1 MPCEKRLAALFLF
14 VFALFLPDLAHA
26 SETYPASFPCEKA
39 STGIEKAICQNA
51 DIAAL
56 DVKLAQTYK
65 QVLAEMDAVHQIALQ
80 TDQQAWL
87 RKQRNSCTLQPGEKP
102 DDLRP
107 ETAQCLRTKY
117 QDRIADLRADLKGDL
132 KITKV
137 TTNADKAVSETCFAF
152 DHDLSADQKL
162 DVRSYIE
169 LAPARDYSARIANG
183 KLCLMGLPHSQT
195 TKVTLRKGLQGIYDF
210 ALAKDVSRNVTV
222 GARKAEITLGT
233 NNYVLPK
240 SDTPVI
246 PVTTVNLDH
255 VDLRFFRIVERN
267 LVNTLTSNL
276 LAHRLDHWDMDT
288 LKDKTGEEVW
298 AGTLDVRNVPDQD
311 VVTQIP
317 LREMVS
323 DFKPGLYALVAT
335 SPDDDDRWGNKATQ
349 WVVVTDLGLS
359 AYNGEKGLSLQVRS
373 LQTAKPVAGANVRLV
388 ARNNA
393 VLGEAVADDDG
404 WADFPGSLLAGK
416 GGQQPLYLTA
426 ATKDGD
432 FSFISLDQSPLELS
446 DRGVSG
452 HQPPGALQTYLYA
465 DRGIYRPGEKIHLG
479 YLLRND
485 LSAAQ
490 TGVPVTIVLY
500 RPDGKEAYK
509 TVQQPDDAGGGT
521 LDIPIAN
528 AAATGKWH
536 ISAYSDPNGEPIGN
550 LALQVEE
557 FVPERLDVKA
567 STTAPYMV
575 FGQAMPLDVQT
586 DYLFGA
592 PGSGLM
598 AGGNAFL
605 QVDHHPFADL
615 KNYYFGLQ
623 DDVAQVRQNFEGVKS
638 NASGHAELRVPAFAR
653 VDLSSPLKVSL
664 NVEVADIDGRPSRT
678 RLSLPLQANDSLVGI
693 RPDFTGDSLA
703 YGQDAGFDG
712 IVVDAKGQPLANRK
726 LVIDWVRE
734 ERTYNWYYQGG
745 QWQSSYDKYDISVG
759 HENVTADADGKVH
772 FAQSFDRWGYY
783 RAVVRDPITGSAAD
797 HTFRV
802 GWWANGQSPDR
813 PDQLNMSLKSDDIA
827 ASGQINGFIK
837 APFDGYLVVTVA
849 QKNVLWRHEYK
860 MAGDGVE
867 FHIPVDPTW
876 GNGAYVLATA
886 YRAGLDQDQ
895 NQNAAS
901 GAVGSAEAMGPVRS
915 VAAQWVSF
923 GKQDRT
929 LKVGLDVPSEIRP
942 DTRLDVPVTVTGKA
956 VAAGEKVRVN
966 VFAVDEGILRLTGFK
981 APKPEDALLGQQLLQ
996 LSYHDLYG
1004 HLIMPQKG
1012 DMGVLRSGGDEMGDG
1027 NQASLKSRV
1036 FKTVALASDTVLVDG
1051 DGKGVAHFNVP
1062 DFNGKLRVFAVAYSD
1077 SAIGSGVTNM
1087 LVRAPVVAEL
1097 LPSRFMAPGDQADFA
1112 LRLRNLS
1119 GPAGTYQVRLATNAV
1134 LSVKN
1139 PGWQGDIASG
1149 KQVENRF
1156 DVTAQHVGQGKLT
1169 LTIDGPDSYHQV
1181 RSWDMEVRPAQAWST
1196 HAGQQKLAPGE
1207 TLDLDGTY
1215 LDMFRPET
1223 ASLDVALSTVP
1234 QIDVQRL
1241 ITALDRYP
1249 YGCLE
1254 QITSRAY
1261 PLLSFRDAKDRFA
1274 GVKFDENNL
1283 DDKIHDGII
1292 GVLAKQRSD
1301 GSFGLWS
1308 RHSDAEPWLTAYATD
1323 FLTKARAEGYDVLD
1337 ARFNSALDW
1346 MQNVVRS
1353 GQYSPE
1359 ARAYMVLVLA
1369 RNDRY
1374 SKSALDYETSRI
1386 LNGKI
1391 GSLGAAQLA
1400 AARVITGG
1408 TVQGFTLDDFTRFV
1422 GNDQR
1427 YYHSYGS
1434 PLRDLSAIL
1443 TLPAG
1448 IFASDSERLSL
1459 LTTVTD
1465 EAEAQSYTSTQEKAW
1480 LLQAATSIATGAGKS
1495 LSLRVND
1502 QPAETVQS
1510 YRVGLTPG
1518 QVQDH
1523 YRIENTGQGVAF
1535 VTWSATGIPAKPQP
1549 AASQGLTIQRQ
1560 YFDMSGKPAKLD
1572 QVKTGDRFIVVLSG
1586 AAKDRLSHR
1595 ALIVDF
1601 LPAGFEIEANARFPE
1616 LEKKLSIKPNDLSAT
1631 EFVAE
1636 RDDRYVAAVDLGA
1649 DRYGDDKGA
1658 KYRLYYVVRAVTPG
1672 HYVHPAPFVEDMYK
1686 PAYFARGAMGRLVV
1700 SPVN

>member
-1 MPCEKRLAALFLF
+1 MPCEKRLAAVFLF

-39 STGIEKAICQNA
+39 STSIEKAICHNA
-51 DIAAL
+51 DLAAL
-56 DVKLAQTYK
+56 DVKMAQTYK
-65 QVLAEMDAVHQIALQ
+65 QVMGEIDEVTQIGLQ

-87 RKQRNSCTLQPGEKP
+87 RNVRNSCVLQKDEKP
-102 DDLRP
+102 DALRP
-107 ETAQCLRTKY
+107 ETLQCLSGKY
-117 QDRIADLRADLKGDL
+117 QDRIADLRAELKGDL
-132 KITKV
+132 KIAKV
-137 TTNADKAVSETCFAF
+137 TANADKAVTETCFAF
-152 DHDLSADQKL
+152 DHDLDVDQPL

-169 LAPARDYSARIANG
+169 LAPVRDYSARIANG

-195 TKVTLRKGLQGIYDF
+195 TKVTLRKGLKGVYDF
-210 ALAKDVSRNVTV
+210 ALAEDVSRDVMM

-240 SDTPVI
+240 SDSPVI
-246 PVTTVNLDH
+246 PITTVNQDS

-276 LAHRLDHWDMDT
+276 LARRLDPWDMDNINEE
-288 LKDKTGEEVW
+288 TGEEVW
-298 AGTLDVRNVPDQD
+298 AGTLDVRNVPDQE

-317 LREMVS
+317 LRDMVS
-323 DFKPGLYALVAT
+323 DFKPGLYALVA
-335 SPDDDDRWGNKATQ
+335 SAPDDDDRWSNKPTQ

-373 LQTAKPVAGANVRLV
+373 LRSAAPVAGAKVRLV

-393 VLGEAVADDDG
+393 LLGEVKANDDG
-404 WADFPGSLLAGK
+404 WADFPGSLMAGK
-416 GGQQPLYLTA
+416 GGKQALYLTA
-426 ATKDGD
+426 ETSDGD

-452 HQPPGALQTYLYA
+452 HEPPAALQTYLYS

-479 YLLRND
+479 YLLRDD

-500 RPDGKEAYK
+500 RPDGKEAFK
-509 TVQQPDDAGGGT
+509 TVQQPDDAGGGKV
-521 LDIPIAN
+521 DIAISS

-536 ISAYSDPNGEPIGN
+536 VSAYSDPNGEPIGE
-550 LALQVEE
+550 LSLQVEE
-557 FVPERLDVKA
+557 FVPERLEVKA

-598 AGGNAFL
+598 AGGDAFL

-623 DDVAQVRQNFEGVKS
+623 DDVAQVRKNFDGVKS
-638 NASGHAELRVPAFAR
+638 NASGYADIRVPAFGR
-653 VDLSSPLKVSL
+653 VDISSPLKVSL
-664 NVEVADIDGRPSRT
+664 NVEVADIDGRPSRA
-678 RLSLPLQANDSLVGI
+678 RLSLPLQANESLVGI
-693 RPDFTGDSLA
+693 RAGFEGDSLA

-712 IVVDAKGQPLANRK
+712 IVVDAKGQPLTNRK
-726 LVIDWVRE
+726 LVIDWIRE
-734 ERTYNWYYQGG
+734 ERDYNWYYQGG
-745 QWQSSYDKYDISVG
+745 EWQSSYDKYDVPVG
-759 HENVTADADGKVH
+759 HENITADANGTVH

-813 PDQLNMSLKSDDIA
+813 PDQLNMSIKSADIQT
-827 ASGQINGFIK
+827 GEQIDGFIK
-837 APFDGYLVVTVA
+837 APFDGHLVVTVA
-849 QKNVLWRHEYK
+849 QKNVLWRREYE
-860 MAGDGVE
+860 MSGDGVE
-867 FHIPVDPTW
+867 FHIPVDPKW

-886 YRAGLDQDQ
+886 YRAGLHQVPQ
-895 NQNAAS
+895 
-901 GAVGSAEAMGPVRS
+901 GAMGPVRS
-915 VAAQWVSF
+915 VAAHWVSF

-929 LKVGLDVPSEIRP
+929 LNVALDVPGEIRP
-942 DTRLDVPVTVTGKA
+942 STSIDVPVLITGA
-956 VAAGEKVRVN
+956 AIAAGEKVRVN

-1004 HLIMPQKG
+1004 HLIVPQKG

-1027 NQASLKSRV
+1027 NQASLNSRV
-1036 FKTVALASDTVLVDG
+1036 FKTVALASDTVQVDA
-1051 DGKGVAHFNVP
+1051 DGKGVAHFDLP
-1062 DFNGKLRVFAVAYSD
+1062 DFNGKLRVFAVAYSNG
-1077 SAIGSGVTNM
+1077 AIGSGVTNM
-1087 LVRAPVVAEL
+1087 LVRAPVVADL
-1097 LPSRFMAPGDQADFA
+1097 LPPRFMAPGDHADFA
-1112 LRLRNLS
+1112 LRLQNLS
-1119 GPAGTYQVRLATNAV
+1119 GPEGAYKIRLETNDR
-1134 LSVKN
+1134 LSVTN
-1139 PGWQGDIASG
+1139 PEWQGEIAKG
-1149 KQVENRF
+1149 KPVENRF
-1156 DVTAQHVGQGKLT
+1156 DVSADRVGQGKLT
-1169 LTIDGPDSYHQV
+1169 LNIDGPAGYHQV
-1181 RSWDMEVRPAQAWST
+1181 RHWDMEIRPAQAWQSNV
-1196 HAGQQKLAPGE
+1196 GQRQLAAGE

-1223 ASLDVALSTVP
+1223 ASLDVSLSTVP
-1234 QIDVQRL
+1234 EIDVQRL

-1254 QITSRAY
+1254 QTTSRAF
-1261 PLLSFRDAKDRFA
+1261 PLLSFRDARA
-1274 GVKFDENNL
+1274 RWQGVEFDENSL
-1283 DDKIHDGII
+1283 DDKIRDGID
-1292 GVLAKQRSD
+1292 GVLAKQRTD
-1301 GSFGLWS
+1301 GSFGLWN

-1323 FLTKARAEGYDVLD
+1323 FLTTARAKGYDVLD
-1337 ARFNSALDW
+1337 ARFENALDW

-1353 GQYSPE
+1353 EQYSPE
-1359 ARAYMVLVLA
+1359 ARAYMVLVLT

-1374 SKSALDYETSRI
+1374 SKSALEYETTRI
-1386 LNGKI
+1386 LNDKI
-1391 GSLGAAQLA
+1391 GSLAWAQLA
-1400 AARVITGG
+1400 AARVINGG
-1408 TVQGFTLDDFTRFV
+1408 TVDGFTLDNFTYFIGSER
-1422 GNDQR
+1422 R

-1434 PLRDLSAIL
+1434 PLRDLAAIL
-1443 TLPAG
+1443 TLPVD
-1448 IFASDSERLSL
+1448 IFASDGERLSL
-1459 LTTVTD
+1459 LGTVTE
-1465 EAEAQSYTSTQEKAW
+1465 EAENQHYTSTQEKAW
-1480 LLQAATSIATGAGKS
+1480 LLQAATSIATGAGKN
-1495 LSLRVND
+1495 LSLQVND
-1502 QPAETVQS
+1502 QPATKVQS

-1518 QVQDH
+1518 QVRDH
-1523 YRIENTGQGVAF
+1523 YRIENAGQGTAF
-1535 VTWSATGIPAKPQP
+1535 VKWSATGIPAQP
-1549 AASQGLTIQRQ
+1549 LVAASQGLSIKRQ
-1560 YFDMSGKPAKLD
+1560 YFGMDGKPAKLD

-1586 AAKDRLSHR
+1586 AAKNGLSHR
-1595 ALIVDF
+1595 ALVVDL

-1616 LEKKLSIKPNDLSAT
+1616 LEKRLSITPDDLSPT

-1636 RDDRYVAAVDLGA
+1636 RDDRYVAAVNLGE
-1649 DRYGDDKGA
+1649 DRYGDDKGS

-1672 HYVHPAPFVEDMYK
+1672 QYVHPAPFVEDMYK
-1686 PAYFARGAMGRLVV
+1686 PAYFARGAMGNLVV

>member
-1 MPCEKRLAALFLF
+1 MPCQKRLAALLLF
-14 VFALFLPDLAHA
+14 VFALFLPALAHT
-26 SETYPASFPCEKA
+26 SETYPTSFPCEQA
-39 STGIEKAICQNA
+39 STGIEKAVCQNA
-51 DIAAL
+51 DLAAL
-56 DVKLAQTYK
+56 DVKMAQTY
-65 QVLAEMDAVHQIALQ
+65 QQALGTLDELAKSALQ
-80 TDQQAWL
+80 TDQRAWL
-87 RKQRNSCTLQPGEKP
+87 HQVRNGCELQKDEKP
-102 DDLRP
+102 DALRP
-107 ETAQCLRTKY
+107 ETLHCLTRAYQNRIDDLRTE
-117 QDRIADLRADLKGDL
+117 LTGDL
-132 KITKV
+132 TITRV
-137 TTNADKAVSETCFAF
+137 TTQADKAVSETCFAF
-152 DHDLSADQKL
+152 DHDLSADQPL

-169 LAPARDYSARIANG
+169 LSPARDYSARIANG

-195 TKVTLRKGLQGIYDF
+195 TKVTLRKGLKGIFDF
-210 ALAKDVSRNVTV
+210 ALAKDVSRDITI

-240 SDTPVI
+240 SDSPVI
-246 PVTTVNLDH
+246 PITTVNQDH
-255 VDLRFFRIVERN
+255 VALRFFRIVERN

-276 LAHRLDHWDMDT
+276 LAHRLDNWDMDT
-288 LKDKTGEEVW
+288 IQDRTGEEVW

-317 LREMVS
+317 LREMVQ
-323 DFKPGLYALVAT
+323 DFKPGLYALVA
-335 SPDDDDRWGNKATQ
+335 SAPDDDDRWGNKPTQ

-373 LQTAKPVAGANVRLV
+373 LRSAAPVDGAKVTLV

-393 VLGEAVADDDG
+393 VLGTAVADDDG

-416 GGQQPLYLTA
+416 GGKQALYVTA
-426 ATKDGD
+426 ETQDGD

-452 HQPPGALQTYLYA
+452 HEPPGALQTYLYA

-479 YLLRND
+479 YMLRDD

-500 RPDGKEAYK
+500 RPDGKEAFK

-521 LDIPIAN
+521 LDIPLAN

-536 ISAYSDPNGEPIGN
+536 ISAYSDPNGAPIGD
-550 LALQVEE
+550 LSVQVEE
-557 FVPERLDVKA
+557 FVPERLEVKA

-605 QVDHHPFADL
+605 QVDHHPFADW

-623 DDVAQVRQNFEGVKS
+623 DDVAQVRKNFDGVKS
-638 NASGHAELRVPAFAR
+638 NASGYADLRVPAFER
-653 VDLSSPLKVSL
+653 VDLSSPLKVGL

-693 RPDFTGDSLA
+693 RPGFDGDSLT
-703 YGQDAGFDG
+703 YGQEAPFDA
-712 IVVDAKGQPLANRK
+712 VVVNAKGQPLAVRK

-734 ERTYNWYYQGG
+734 ERTYNWYYQNGE
-745 QWQSSYDKYDISVG
+745 WQSSYDKYDVPVG
-759 HENVTADADGKVH
+759 HEAITADANGKVH
-772 FAQSFDRWGYY
+772 FARSFDHWGYY

-813 PDQLNMSLKSDDIA
+813 PDQLNMSLKSTEIPA
-827 ASGQINGFIK
+827 RGQIEGFIK
-837 APFDGYLVVTVA
+837 TPFTGRLVVTVA
-849 QKNVLWRHEYK
+849 QKNVLWRQDYELS
-860 MAGDGVE
+860 GDGVE
-867 FHIPVDPTW
+867 FHIPVDPKW

-886 YRAGLDQDQ
+886 YRAGLDQQ
-895 NQNAAS
+895 QS
-901 GAVGSAEAMGPVRS
+901 GAMGPVRA

-929 LKVGLDVPSEIRP
+929 LKVGLDVPAEIRP
-942 DTRLDVPVTVTGKA
+942 DTSLDVPVTVTGKA
-956 VAAGEKVRVN
+956 IGAGEKVRVN

-1004 HLIMPQKG
+1004 HLITPQKG
-1012 DMGVLRSGGDEMGDG
+1012 DLGVLRSGGDEMGDG

-1036 FKTVALASDTVLVDG
+1036 FKTVALASDTVLLDG
-1051 DGKGVAHFNVP
+1051 DGKGLAHFDVP
-1062 DFNGKLRVFAVAYSD
+1062 DFNGKLRVFAVAYSQT
-1077 SAIGSGVTNM
+1077 AMGSGVTNM
-1087 LVRAPVVAEL
+1087 LVRAPVVADL
-1097 LPSRFMAPGDQADFA
+1097 LPPRFMAPGDQADFA
-1112 LRLRNLS
+1112 LRLQNLS
-1119 GPAGTYQVRLATNAV
+1119 GPDGSYKIRLATNDI
-1134 LSVKN
+1134 LTVKN
-1139 PGWQGDIASG
+1139 PGWQGDLAPG
-1149 KQVENRF
+1149 KQAENRF
-1156 DVTAQHVGQGKLT
+1156 DVTANRVGQGKLT
-1169 LTIDGPDSYHQV
+1169 LTIDGPDRYHQV
-1181 RSWDMEVRPAQAWST
+1181 RSWDMEVRPAQAWT
-1196 HAGQQKLAPGE
+1196 TNFGQQKLAAGDV
-1207 TLDLDGTY
+1207 LNLDGAY

-1223 ASLDVALSTVP
+1223 ASLDVALASVP
-1234 QIDVQRL
+1234 AIDVQHL
-1241 ITALDRYP
+1241 ITALDQYP

-1254 QITSRAY
+1254 QITSRAF

-1274 GVKFDENNL
+1274 GVTFDENNL
-1283 DDKIHDGII
+1283 DDKIRDGIA

-1301 GSFGLWS
+1301 GSFGLWN
-1308 RHSDAEPWLTAYATD
+1308 RQSDAEPWLTAYATD
-1323 FLTKARAEGYDVLD
+1323 FLTTARAKGYDVLD

-1353 GQYSPE
+1353 EQYSPE
-1359 ARAYMVLVLA
+1359 ARAYMVLVLT

-1374 SKSALDYETSRI
+1374 SKSALDYEITRI
-1386 LNGKI
+1386 LKGKI
-1391 GSLGAAQLA
+1391 GSLAWAQLA
-1400 AARVITGG
+1400 AARVISGG
-1408 TVQGFTLDDFTRFV
+1408 TVDGFTFDNFTYFV
-1422 GNDQR
+1422 GDHKR

-1434 PLRDLSAIL
+1434 PLRDLAAIL

-1448 IFASDSERLSL
+1448 IFASDNERLSL

-1465 EAEAQSYTSTQEKAW
+1465 DAQNQHYTSTQEKAW
-1480 LLQAATSIATGAGKS
+1480 LLQAATAIATGAGKS
-1495 LSLRVND
+1495 LTLRVND
-1502 QPAETVQS
+1502 QPAQTLQS
-1510 YRVGLTPG
+1510 YRVGLTPD
-1518 QVQDH
+1518 QVQDS
-1523 YRIENTGQGVAF
+1523 YRIENTGQGTAF
-1535 VTWSATGIPAKPQP
+1535 VTWSATGIPAQP
-1549 AASQGLTIQRQ
+1549 MAAASQGFSIQRQ
-1560 YFDMSGKPAKLD
+1560 YFDMDGKAAKLD

-1595 ALIVDF
+1595 ALVVDL

-1616 LEKKLSIKPNDLSAT
+1616 LEKRLSITPSDLSAT
-1631 EFVAE
+1631 EFIAE
-1636 RDDRYVAAVDLGA
+1636 RDDRYVAAVNLGA

-1658 KYRLYYVVRAVTPG
+1658 KFRLYYVVRAVTPG

-1686 PAYFARGAMGRLVV
+1686 PAWFARGAMGNLVV
-1700 SPVN
+1700 SPAN